1 MGNQVIFTADQ
12 LFNSPSLAASL
23 VAGNNRSGLDAWQ
36 NSAGYTL
43 KQSGFGKKT
52 S

>member
-1 MGNQVIFTADQ
+1 MSPETAM
-12 LFNSPSLAASL
+12 PPARPRR

-43 KQSGFGKKT
+43 KQSGFGKK
-52 S
+52 SP